1 VFNYQYQIADIQ
13 RIYVCFE
20 RDQDFI
26 GGEEKDDDQS
36 VERGKKVRLAINIRK
51 LTSQR
56 TEKVSNF
63 LIYL

>member
-1 VFNYQYQIADIQ
+1 VFNYQYQFADIQ
-13 RIYVCFE
+13 RIYICFE